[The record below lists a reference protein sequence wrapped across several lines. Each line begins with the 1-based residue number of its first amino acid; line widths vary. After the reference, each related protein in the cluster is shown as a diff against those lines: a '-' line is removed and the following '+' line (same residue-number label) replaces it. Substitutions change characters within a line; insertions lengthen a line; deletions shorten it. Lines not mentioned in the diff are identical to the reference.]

1 MSLDREEQM
10 LVMQLADGE
19 LDGAER
25 EQAMRLVEARPEAA
39 ALLAELGFVGDW
51 ARESQRD
58 GNKIADRFDIATDLE
73 AQVSSRQPM
82 VLDAARGDDREMI
95 RIERHEA
102 PPQVTSL
109 DAERKRRA
117 ARRTQIG
124 AVVGALAVAA
134 AALLVVQSQDRAAVF
149 EQQQQALATQLELA
163 KDRAGAA
170 GAMGAMMTA
179 PASSTK
185 SGANGSNG
193 ATPVAPATGT
203 ALALEAQ
210 PAASAAPHGDVEVN
224 GVDAREHD
232 VTVFYPPAGDPN
244 SSVVVWIEEP
254 PR

>member
-1 MSLDREEQM
+1 MSLDREQQM

-25 EQAMRLVEARPEAA
+25 EQAMKLVESKPEAA

-82 VLDAARGDDREMI
+82 VIDAPRDVI
-95 RIERHEA
+95 RIERHDSL
-102 PPQVTSL
+102 PQVTSL

-134 AALLVVQSQDRAAVF
+134 AALLVVRAQDHAAVF
-149 EQQQQALATQLELA
+149 DQQQQAMAMQLDLA
-163 KDRAGAA
+163 KERAGAM
-170 GAMGAMMTA
+170 GGLGAMMTA
-179 PASSTK
+179 PT
-185 SGANGSNG
+185 GS
-193 ATPVAPATGT
+193 
-203 ALALEAQ
+203 ALALGAQ
-210 PAASAAPHGDVEVN
+210 PAPAGSAVPAGPHGDVEVN

-254 PR
+254 PQ

>member
-82 VLDAARGDDREMI
+82 VLDAARDSGREMI
-95 RIERHEA
+95 RIERHEP

-134 AALLVVQSQDRAAVF
+134 AALMVVHSQDRAAVF

-179 PASSTK
+179 PAPSANGS
-185 SGANGSNG
+185 NGSNG
-193 ATPVAPATGT
+193 ATPTAPATGT
-203 ALALEAQ
+203 AVALEAQ
-210 PAASAAPHGDVEVN
+210 PAGSAAPHGDVEVN

>member
-25 EQAMRLVEARPEAA
+25 EAAMNLVESRPEAA
-39 ALLAELGFVGDW
+39 ALLAEIGFVGDW

-58 GNKIADRFDIATDLE
+58 GSEIAGRFDIATDLE
-73 AQVSSRQPM
+73 AQVSSQQPM
-82 VLDAARGDDREMI
+82 VLDAARDGKVETI
-95 RIERHEA
+95 RTARHDSL
-102 PPQVTSL
+102 PQVTSL

-134 AALLVVQSQDRAAVF
+134 AALLVVRAQDRASVF
-149 EQQQQALATQLELA
+149 DQQQQAMAMQLDLARG
-163 KDRAGAA
+163 RAGAM
-170 GAMGAMMTA
+170 GGLGAMMTA
-179 PASSTK
+179 PTSSASST
-185 SGANGSNG
+185 SS
-193 ATPVAPATGT
+193 ATPATGS
-203 ALALEAQ
+203 ALALGAQ
-210 PAASAAPHGDVEVN
+210 PAPTGSAVPASPHGDVEVN